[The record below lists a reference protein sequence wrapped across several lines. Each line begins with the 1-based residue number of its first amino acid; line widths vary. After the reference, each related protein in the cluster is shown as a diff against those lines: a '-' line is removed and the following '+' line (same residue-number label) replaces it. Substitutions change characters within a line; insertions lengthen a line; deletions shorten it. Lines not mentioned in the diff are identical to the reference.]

1 MIPALFRLRS
11 VTTPFAWQR
20 HLTVL
25 VWFAALG
32 FCAWVVT
39 DLFWRLAAPRPSM
52 SIAVGESDPAKA
64 VGLIGERRLFGA
76 SGTAPGTEDGG
87 HIVLFG
93 AVTGDERHPGFAILS
108 IDGGPAKDV
117 VIGQEL
123 APGLVL
129 SRIGPDRI
137 ELSGASGTRSV
148 LLQTMRTGSDVVT
161 THPRA
166 VLPAAGT
173 TPAIATDPSRSVE

>member
-1 MIPALFRLRS
+1 MIPALFQLRS
-11 VTTPFAWQR
+11 ITTPFAWQR

-25 VWFAALG
+25 VWLAALG
-32 FCAWVVT
+32 FCTGVVT

-76 SGTAPGTEDGG
+76 SGTAPGTEDSG
-87 HIVLFG
+87 HVVLFG
-93 AVTGDERHPGFAILS
+93 AVTGDERYPGFAILS
-108 IDGGPAKDV
+108 IGGGPAKDV

-148 LLQTMRTGSDVVT
+148 LLHTLRTGSDVVT
-161 THPRA
+161 PSPRVA
-166 VLPAAGT
+166 PPAAGT
-173 TPAIATDPSRSVE
+173 TPALATDASRSIE